1 MLKGTGYP
9 RCRSDGRPRHFAY
22 LRQHLANWLHQ
33 GVITKDQVLESLK
46 RMAVVVDG
54 QNKGDALYR
63 PMAPG
68 FDGIAFKAACDLIF
82 KGREQPNGYTEYI
95 LTARRRE
102 AKAAG

>member
-1 MLKGTGYP
+1 MVTEE
-9 RCRSDGRPRHFAY
+9 
-22 LRQHLANWLHQ
+22 
-33 GVITKDQVLESLK
+33 QVTDSLK

-54 QNKGDALYR
+54 QNKGDHLYK
-63 PMAPG
+63 PMAPK
-68 FDGIAFKAACDLIF
+68 FDGVAFKAACDLVF